1 MKNKINIGLIGAGTV
16 GGGTYKILKEN
27 FSEIFRKTGKEI
39 VVFALAEKDI
49 KKAKSIVDDNT
60 IIYEDA
66 FDLVKDE
73 NIHIVLELI
82 GGTGVSK
89 DLVKEAIKNKKHVV
103 TANKALIAM
112 HGEELVSLAHK
123 HNVNLAYEAAVAGG
137 IPVIKAVREG
147 LAGNKIEWV
156 VGILNGTTNYIL
168 TEMKENNLTFDV
180 ALKQAQEL
188 GFAEADPTF
197 DIEGVD
203 AAHKITILASIA
215 FGIPINFEAA
225 HIEGIS
231 NLDQKDIIYAEELGY
246 KIKLLGIT
254 KCNNETVELRV
265 HPTLIPEKRLVAN
278 VDGPMNAVLVQGNMV
293 GPTLYYGAGAGS
305 EPTASAVVADIIDL
319 ARNIESNNTTPIP
332 ILGFIDGEIKEKKM
346 LSIEDITSEFYLRL
360 SMKNESGVLAKI
372 TQVFAE
378 HSISIDAMVQK
389 EIQEDDGVVDII
401 LVTSTLIEREINKI
415 INEIEALPEN
425 RSKAV
430 KLRIEQLNR

>member
-1 MKNKINIGLIGAGTV
+1 MQNKINVGLIGAGTV

-27 FSEIFRKTGKEI
+27 FNEIYRKTGKEI
-39 VVFALAEKDI
+39 VVFALAEKDT
-49 KKAKSIVDDNT
+49 KRAKEVVDDKT
-60 IIYEDA
+60 LIFEDA
-66 FDLVKDE
+66 FDLVKDQ
-73 NIHIVLELI
+73 NIHIVVELI
-82 GGTGVSK
+82 GGTGISK
-89 DLVKEAIKNKKHVV
+89 DLVVEALKNNKHVV

-112 HGEELVSLAHK
+112 HGEELVDLAIK
-123 HNVNLAYEAAVAGG
+123 HNVNLSYEAAVAGG
-137 IPVIKAVREG
+137 IPIIKAIREG
-147 LAGNKIEWV
+147 LAANKIEWIA
-156 VGILNGTTNYIL
+156 GILNGTTNYIL
-168 TEMKENNLTFDV
+168 TEMKENNLAFEV

-215 FGIPINFEAA
+215 FGIPINFNAA

-231 NLDQKDIIYAEELGY
+231 NLAQKDIIYAEELRY

-254 KCNNETVELRV
+254 KNTNDAIELRV

-278 VDGPMNAVLVQGNMV
+278 VDGAMNAVLVKGDMV
-293 GPTLYYGAGAGS
+293 GPTMYYGAGAGS

-319 ARNIESNNTTPIP
+319 ARNLESNNSTPIP
-332 ILGFIDGEIKEKKM
+332 ILGFVKNAIKAKKM
-346 LSIEDITSEFYLRL
+346 LSIEETTSEFYLRF

-372 TQVFAE
+372 TQVFAQ

-389 EIQEDDGVVDII
+389 EVQEDDEIVDII
-401 LVTSTLIEREINKI
+401 LVTSNMVEKEMNKI

-425 RSKAV
+425 KDKVV
-430 KLRIEQLNR
+430 KLRIEQLNK